1 MNPTLRSV
9 GLTCLKLLNEAGYEA
24 WWVGGCVR
32 DTLLGRP
39 VQDVDVT
46 TSALPEQTIVCFR
59 NAGYP
64 VIPTGLKHGTVTVM
78 IQDIPIEVT
87 TYRSDSD
94 YQDHRHPESVRFTRS
109 LWEDCA
115 RRDFT
120 INALCWHPD
129 LGLRDYFH
137 GQRDLKNKVIACIGN
152 PYQRFNEDALRIL
165 RALRFASTLGF
176 ALNLGT
182 RQALFHQKELLRVLS
197 AERIAREMEKMVVGL
212 RWPEIFANNY
222 EILAVLFPQLPALQS
237 PQAIQKAFDAFR
249 FCPPVTLP
257 RLACFFLETEQ
268 TPLVY
273 CIDQAQHW
281 TGQLKFS
288 NQHKK
293 NLIQLVRYQNHPI
306 PQDRVSLRLLIHE
319 LPDRFGEWIQLQ
331 QALNR
336 LTSEQAA
343 RLIAA
348 SEEIR
353 GHDCLTL
360 KQLAINGADL
370 IAAGCPRPQISALL
384 KQSLNAVMEDQIPNQ
399 KAALLRFITQQ
410 RKPEH
415 QE

>member
-1 MNPTLRSV
+1 MNPTLRSA

-32 DTLLGRP
+32 DALLSRP

-59 NAGYP
+59 NAGYL

-78 IQDIPIEVT
+78 LQDIPIEVT

-109 LWEDCA
+109 LRKDCA

-129 LGLRDYFH
+129 LGLCDYFY
-137 GQRDLKNKVIACIGN
+137 GQRDLKNKVVACIGD

-176 ALNLGT
+176 AIDLDT
-182 RQALFHQKELLRVLS
+182 RLALFHQKELLRVLS
-197 AERIAREMEKMVVGL
+197 AERIAREMEKMAVGL
-212 RWPEIFANNY
+212 RWPEIFASNH

-237 PQAIQKAFDAFR
+237 PQTIQKAFDAFQ

-257 RLACFFLETEQ
+257 RLACFFLESPHV
-268 TPLVY
+268 PLTY

-281 TGQLKFS
+281 ARQLKFS
-288 NQHKK
+288 KHNRKS
-293 NLIQLVRYQNHPI
+293 LTQLVQNQNRPLPKNRI
-306 PQDRVSLRLLIHE
+306 DLRRLICE
-319 LPDRFGEWIQLQ
+319 LPDLGVEWIQFQ
-331 QALNR
+331 QALCR
-336 LTSEQAA
+336 ISAKQAGQ
-343 RLIAA
+343 LITAIEKIQ
-348 SEEIR
+348 SS
-353 GHDCLTL
+353 DCLTL
-360 KQLAINGADL
+360 KQLAVNGYDL
-370 IAAGCPRPQISALL
+370 IAAGCPKTEIS
-384 KQSLNAVMEDQIPNQ
+384 SCLNQVLSAVIEDQVPNQ
-399 KAALLRFITQQ
+399 KEALLTYIQ
-410 RKPEH
+410 RQAKPES
-415 QE
+415 QD